1 MLRNLSVSSKGVA
14 AFGVLAVVGLLIS
27 SLSYFS
33 SLRVSRDAVEVAH
46 FHTIQT
52 ELEELEILV
61 LDQAISL
68 KNYLLTGQ
76 KHWAEKLE
84 HDAELIPRIF
94 DEIGADVDAL
104 QLEATS
110 MTELLSA
117 WQSWMDAYTNT
128 QIMLMADEATHDVAR
143 EMEMDGT
150 SALLL
155 EEIELGFEAIVKEL
169 KIRREIL
176 TGSQE
181 HDLQILQSVSLIG
194 AVAVAL
200 AALLMGYLNY
210 ALISKPMKQ
219 LTDTTH
225 ALAQGQL
232 DVAISHTARGDEI
245 GALSKALGVFKEE
258 LQKSQEFEAQR
269 KQAREAAEAKRRG
282 ELDRLA
288 CDLEGSVLAISTDI
302 RSSTTQLDATA
313 SSLAEIAAQTTEES
327 EIASVSSE
335 EASRNMQGV
344 AGATEELSAS
354 INEINGQVSTSSDVA
369 QNAAAQVEQTN
380 AAVGRLQGV
389 VARIGEVTDLIHAI
403 SDQTNLLALNA
414 TIEAARAGEAG
425 KGFAVVASEVK
436 ALAQQTGSATDEI
449 EAQIQEMR
457 SVVDASISATDE
469 LTALVNSFREHTTAM
484 ASAADQQA
492 TATNS
497 IAENISSAA
506 DGTAAIARAI
516 NTVKVSAGK
525 TGELSEEIH
534 NSIANLSE
542 RSDQMQD
549 AMQAFLSQVRAG

>member
-1 MLRNLSVSSKGVA
+1 MLRNLSVSSKGFA
-14 AFGVLAVVGLLIS
+14 AFGILAVVGLLIS

-33 SLRVSRDAVEVAH
+33 SVRVSHDAIEVAH
-46 FHTIQT
+46 FNEIQT

-61 LDQAISL
+61 LDQAVSL

-76 KHWAEKLE
+76 SHWAEKLE
-84 HDAELIPRIF
+84 QDAVTIPKIF
-94 DEIGADVDAL
+94 GAIGAEVDAL

-110 MTELLSA
+110 MAELLIA

-128 QIMLMADEATHDVAR
+128 QVLLMADEATHDVAR
-143 EMEMDGT
+143 DMEMDGT

-155 EEIELGFEAIVKEL
+155 EEIELGFEAIAKEL
-169 KIRREIL
+169 KVRRDVLI
-176 TGSQE
+176 GSQA
-181 HDLQILQSVSLIG
+181 HDLQILQTVSLVG
-194 AVAVAL
+194 AVVVAL
-200 AALLMGYLNY
+200 AATLLGYLNY
-210 ALISKPMKQ
+210 AIVSKPMKR
-219 LTDTTH
+219 LTDTTR
-225 ALAQGQL
+225 ALAHGQL
-232 DVAISHTARGDEI
+232 DVKIEYCQRGDEI
-245 GALSKALGVFKEE
+245 GDLSKALEVFKDE
-258 LQKSQEFEAQR
+258 LQKSQDFEAQR
-269 KQAREAAEAKRRG
+269 TQAREAAEAQRRA

-288 CDLEGSVLAISTDI
+288 CDLEGSVLEISTDI

-327 EIASVSSE
+327 EIASASSE

-354 INEINGQVSTSSDVA
+354 INEINGQVSTSSAVA
-369 QNAAAQVEQTN
+369 QSAASQVEQTN
-380 AAVGRLQGV
+380 EAVGRLQGV
-389 VARIGEVTDLIHAI
+389 VERIGEVTNLINAI
-403 SDQTNLLALNA
+403 SNQTNLLALNA
-414 TIEAARAGEAG
+414 TIEAARAGDAG

-436 ALAQQTGSATDEI
+436 ALAQQTGSATEEI
-449 EAQIQEMR
+449 ETQIQEMR

-469 LTALVNSFREHTTAM
+469 LSTLVNSFREHTTAM

-506 DGTAAIARAI
+506 DGTAEIARAI
-516 NTVKVSAGK
+516 NTVKGSAGK

-534 NSIANLSE
+534 HSIASLSQ

-549 AMQAFLSQVRAG
+549 PMQAFLSQVRAG